1 MAKGKPGE
9 TRLTF
14 FLEKELHEAFRVACG
29 EDSVSQAAF
38 IRHMVKAYVEKNKW
52 AIRLV
57 EELRGTAKNDA
68 KQRIKNLQKE
78 DYKDFYDLDEDD
90 IENIFDRIEEAN
102 PDL

>member
-1 MAKGKPGE
+1 
-9 TRLTF
+9 
-14 FLEKELHEAFRVACG
+14 
-29 EDSVSQAAF
+29 
-38 IRHMVKAYVEKNKW
+38 MVKTYVEKNKW
-52 AIRLV
+52 TIRLV

-78 DYKDFYDLDEDD
+78 DYKDFYDLDEND

>member
-1 MAKGKPGE
+1 
-9 TRLTF
+9 
-14 FLEKELHEAFRVACG
+14 
-29 EDSVSQAAF
+29 
-38 IRHMVKAYVEKNKW
+38 MVKAYVEKNKW

>member
-9 TRLTF
+9 SRLTF
-14 FLEKELHEAFRVACG
+14 FLEKELHEAFHVACG
-29 EDSVSQAAF
+29 EDSISQAAF
-38 IRHMVKAYVEKNKW
+38 VRFMVKTYVEKNKW
-52 AIRLV
+52 TIRLV